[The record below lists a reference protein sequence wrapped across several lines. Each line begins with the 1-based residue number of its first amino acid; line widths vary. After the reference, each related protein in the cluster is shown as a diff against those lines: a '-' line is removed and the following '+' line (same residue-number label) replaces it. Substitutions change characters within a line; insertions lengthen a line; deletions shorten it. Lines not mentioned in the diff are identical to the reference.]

1 MADPKADVPD
11 GPDAS
16 DGPQVPVGAV
26 GPSGAGGS
34 KAVDGPGGSD
44 DPAGAGGSDGPDGPR
59 GGPEASARGGQPDQG
74 GQSDPDGPEVDLFR
88 PRTPVDDRWF
98 DDEAGP
104 VVRLYSM
111 TRGRTRPVEEGLFDL
126 ISLVTAVDPGSV
138 AGAVPAHVL
147 DPEHQTLLTL
157 CRREPLSVAELGS
170 YTDLPV
176 SVVRVLLGDLHDA
189 DLISVTRPVPL
200 AELPDERLLRDVI
213 NGLRAL

>member
-1 MADPKADVPD
+1 MADPKAD
-11 GPDAS
+11 
-16 DGPQVPVGAV
+16 
-26 GPSGAGGS
+26 
-34 KAVDGPGGSD
+34 GPGGPAAPEGSTTPAG
-44 DPAGAGGSDGPDGPR
+44 PAGAEQVP
-59 GGPEASARGGQPDQG
+59 GPES
-74 GQSDPDGPEVDLFR
+74 PDGPEVDLFR
-88 PRTPVDDRWF
+88 PRTPADDRWF

-111 TRGRTRPVEEGLFDL
+111 TRGRTRPVEEGLCDL
-126 ISLVTAVDPGSV
+126 ISRVTAKDPGPD

-147 DPEHQTLLTL
+147 DPEHQTLLAW
-157 CRREPLSVAELGS
+157 CRHEPLSVAELGS

-176 SVVRVLLGDLHDA
+176 SVVRVLLGDLYDA

>member
-1 MADPKADVPD
+1 MADPKADEPD
-11 GPDAS
+11 GPETP
-16 DGPQVPVGAV
+16 DGPQVPVGTV
-26 GPSGAGGS
+26 GPSGTGGS
-34 KAVDGPGGSD
+34 SGARGPSGSGGSD
-44 DPAGAGGSDGPDGPR
+44 AVDRPDGHDGQDGQDGEVDPGGPD
-59 GGPEASARGGQPDQG
+59 
-74 GQSDPDGPEVDLFR
+74 VDLFR

-126 ISLVTAVDPGSV
+126 ISLVTAVDPGPV

-176 SVVRVLLGDLHDA
+176 SVVRVLLGDLYDA
-189 DLISVTRPVPL
+189 ELISVTRPVPL

>member
-1 MADPKADVPD
+1 MGAPTGQDAPAPAIAEQQAPD
-11 GPDAS
+11 GPD
-16 DGPQVPVGAV
+16 
-26 GPSGAGGS
+26 
-34 KAVDGPGGSD
+34 
-44 DPAGAGGSDGPDGPR
+44 
-59 GGPEASARGGQPDQG
+59 
-74 GQSDPDGPEVDLFR
+74 VDLFL
-88 PRTPVDDRWF
+88 PRAPVEDRWF

-126 ISLVTAVDPGSV
+126 ISLITAAEPGPG

-147 DPEHQTLLTL
+147 SPEHQTLLVL

-170 YTDLPV
+170 FTDLPV
-176 SVVRVLLGDLHDA
+176 SVVRVLLGDLYDA